1 MAQMTHEPD
10 PECPECWGSG
20 WVDDDSACG
29 DPECCSPMVPC
40 FRGCDPYWGENE
52 EESEPE

>member
-10 PECPECWGSG
+10 PDCPECWGSG

-29 DPECCSPMVPC
+29 DPECCSPKVPC
-40 FRGCDPYWGENE
+40 FRGCDPYWDED
-52 EESEPE
+52 